1 MSRQIELRVH
11 DLKQWAYCPRVVFYN
26 YVMPV
31 DAQPT
36 YKMRHGHSA
45 EEAFD
50 RLEKRRRLSEFGL
63 KDGTRRFH
71 YWCAS
76 EKLGLSGKLDLLI
89 ESDSGLFPVDFK
101 ETEQTVHRN
110 HIMQLCGYALLL
122 EERFERKVERGFVFL
137 IPRDE
142 VVPVE
147 LTEER
152 KEEARAALDSM
163 RNSIQQQR
171 TPEPTDMVARCT
183 DCEYRNYC
191 ADVF

>member
-1 MSRQIELRVH
+1 MSSQIELRVH

-31 DAQPT
+31 DTQST
-36 YKMRHGHSA
+36 YKMKHGHSA
-45 EEAFD
+45 EELFD
-50 RLEKRRRLSEFGL
+50 RLEKRRGLNEFGL

-71 YWCAS
+71 YWCSS

-89 ESDSGLFPVDFK
+89 ESNAGLYPVDFK
-101 ETEQTVHRN
+101 ETEQKVHPN
-110 HIMQLCGYALLL
+110 HVMQLCGYALLL
-122 EERFERKVERGFVFL
+122 EDCLGRRVERGFVFL

-142 VVPVE
+142 VVVVE
-147 LTEER
+147 LTDER
-152 KEEARAALDSM
+152 KAVARAALDAI
-163 RNSIQQQR
+163 RDTIRKQR
-171 TPEPTDMVARCT
+171 TPEPTEVVARCA